1 MTGKR
6 RAGAPQMTGLAPME
20 PLSEGAEENHM
31 LTRVEEVSQTS
42 PMFQKKNVFY
52 DLIRVI
58 IISYTFTYIEMQKIV
73 KQMLIKDIKCI

>member
-1 MTGKR
+1 MYIKIDLYCSVFNVFFQNSRQNGVMNQRVMTGKR

-42 PMFQKKNVFY
+42 PMLQKKM
-52 DLIRVI
+52 
-58 IISYTFTYIEMQKIV
+58 SFTI
-73 KQMLIKDIKCI
+73 

>member
-1 MTGKR
+1 MNQRVMTGKR

-42 PMFQKKNVFY
+42 PCYRKNVFY
-52 DLIRVI
+52 DLI
-58 IISYTFTYIEMQKIV
+58 V
-73 KQMLIKDIKCI
+73 KQMFIKDMYLNL

>member
-1 MTGKR
+1 
-6 RAGAPQMTGLAPME
+6 MTGLAPME
-20 PLSEGAEENHM
+20 TLSEGAEENHM

>member
-42 PMFQKKNVFY
+42 PMLQKKM
-52 DLIRVI
+52 
-58 IISYTFTYIEMQKIV
+58 SFTI
-73 KQMLIKDIKCI
+73 

>member
-1 MTGKR
+1 MNQRVMTGKR

-42 PMFQKKNVFY
+42 PMLQKNVFY
-52 DLIRVI
+52 DLI
-58 IISYTFTYIEMQKIV
+58 V
-73 KQMLIKDIKCI
+73 KQMFIKDMYLNL